1 MNEMNEV
8 GREKMNLSISL
19 RYEQLKQ
26 ITERILDQKEV
37 LAYQR
42 FSADHNVYSEIINE
56 KLLLWR
62 IKLINIYA
70 ESVSDD
76 INISYENLKEW
87 GNDTVNLLVEMSL
100 PLDNA
105 IEEVRFYRNTIGE
118 IIKNEAIRSQ
128 FSLEL
133 FYEVLTRFDS
143 VVDRAVHWLS
153 LSYNQMYAL
162 RIGAAEATALE
173 LSIPVIKIT
182 ETIGVIP
189 LVGDIDTKRANELMD
204 KALSLGLKYDLEDV
218 VIDLSGVPI
227 IDTMVADQIF
237 KVIEALN
244 LVGITVCLSGIRS
257 EIAQTMV
264 QLGINFKNL
273 STFSSL
279 HQAFRSIQR

>member
-1 MNEMNEV
+1 
-8 GREKMNLSISL
+8 LSTSL
-19 RYEQLKQ
+19 QDEQLNY
-26 ITERILDQKEV
+26 ITVCIINQKEV
-37 LAYQR
+37 LAKER
-42 FSADHNVYSEIINE
+42 FSADHNVYSTIDNE
-56 KLLLWR
+56 KLLSWR
-62 IKLINIYA
+62 FKLIQIYA
-70 ESVSDD
+70 QSVSDD
-76 INISYENLKEW
+76 IENSYINLKEW
-87 GNDTVNLLVEMSL
+87 GNDTVNLLVDMSL
-100 PLDNA
+100 PLDTA
-105 IEEVRFYRNTIGE
+105 IEEVRFYRNTIGK
-118 IIKNEAIRSQ
+118 IIKDEAISQ
-128 FSLEL
+128 KFSLDL

-153 LSYNQMYAL
+153 LSYNRMYSL

-204 KALSLGLKYDLEDV
+204 KALTLSMKYDLDHV
-218 VIDLSGVPI
+218 IIDLSGVPI

-237 KVIEALN
+237 KVVEALK

-279 HQAFRSIQR
+279 HQAFRAIQR